1 MLPSI
6 AAHCVGYATDGKSD
20 YEYMQEGLK
29 CFMRPSIAHREGLRR
44 CPFVACGPPAISV
57 TQRLL

>member
-1 MLPSI
+1 MLPPI

-29 CFMRPSIAHREGLRR
+29 CFVRPSIAHREGLRR
-44 CPFVACGPPAISV
+44 CPFVACGPMNKSS
-57 TQRLL
+57 